1 MSLPRAPP
9 PNSGAFLLG
18 DTSVTGEAL
27 LCRKVPV
34 ISPASAPP
42 KLFTLILLSGLSVVS
57 LNMFLPSLSNIAAE
71 FQAGYGLLASV
82 SIAGYAGA
90 TTVLQLLIGPL
101 SDRVGRRPVVLA
113 SLVIFVLAS
122 LGCVLAVDAR
132 TFLLFR
138 TMQAAVI
145 SGFAL
150 SRVIIRDTEP
160 AQKAASLIGY
170 LSIAWA
176 IAPMLAP
183 MLGGTID
190 QLFGWRAN
198 FWAFLCLG
206 AAALALCWMDLGET
220 NKNPSKTF
228 TKQLKAFPNLLRS
241 RRFWGYS
248 LCMAFSMGALYA
260 FLASAPLVATA
271 VFRMS
276 PVTLGLYMGSTAAG
290 FILGSFVSGRF
301 ADRYQLAVMMVAG
314 RVVAFAG
321 LAAGLGLLLAGILHE
336 VLLFGSCAFLGFG
349 NGVSM
354 PSSSAGAM
362 SVRPELV
369 GSAAG
374 LSGALTGAGGAL
386 MSATT
391 SIILNEGNAAFV
403 LLGMM
408 LLSSTMALLAAL
420 FVLWT
425 DRHESEGSPP

>member
-1 MSLPRAPP
+1 M
-9 PNSGAFLLG
+9 
-18 DTSVTGEAL
+18 
-27 LCRKVPV
+27 
-34 ISPASAPP
+34 ISAASAPP
-42 KLFTLILLSGLSVVS
+42 TLFTLVLLSGLAVVS
-57 LNMFLPSLSNIAAE
+57 LNMFVPSLSNIAAE

-82 SIAGYAGA
+82 SIAGYAV
-90 TTVLQLLIGPL
+90 TTTALQLLIGPL
-101 SDRVGRRPVVLA
+101 SDRVGRRPVVLG

-122 LGCVLAVDAR
+122 LGCLLATDAR

-138 TMQAAVI
+138 TMQAAVV

-160 AQKAASLIGY
+160 AQKAASLMGY

-183 MLGGTID
+183 MLGGAFD

-198 FWAFLCLG
+198 FWAFLGFG
-206 AAALALCWMDLGET
+206 AAVLALCWLDLGET
-220 NKNPSKTF
+220 NKNPSETF
-228 TKQLKAFPNLLRS
+228 TKQFKAFPSLFRS

-260 FLASAPLVATA
+260 FLASAPLVATV

-276 PVTLGLYMGSTAAG
+276 PATLGFYMGSTAAG

-301 ADRYQLAVMMVAG
+301 AARYPLTTMMVAG

-321 LAAGLGLLLAGILHE
+321 LAVGLGLLLAGIVHE
-336 VLLFGSCAFLGFG
+336 VSLFGSCAFLGFG

-354 PSSSAGAM
+354 PSSNAGAM

-386 MSATT
+386 MSGITGT
-391 SIILNEGNAAFV
+391 ILNEGNAALV

-408 LLSSTMALLAAL
+408 LLSSTLALLAAL

-425 DRHESEGSPP
+425 DRRESEANPA